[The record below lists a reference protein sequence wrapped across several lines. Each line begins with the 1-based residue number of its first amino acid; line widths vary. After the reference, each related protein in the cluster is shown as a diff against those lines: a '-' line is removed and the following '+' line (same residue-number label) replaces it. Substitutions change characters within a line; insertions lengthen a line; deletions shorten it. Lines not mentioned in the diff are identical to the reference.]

1 MQNVC
6 QKAVTVKCIV
16 PPREGEEKRKKKKEK
31 KTLFDIKKRNGGDLR
46 RSPNR
51 DPLLVHE
58 TINYYV
64 QSKL

>member
-6 QKAVTVKCIV
+6 QKAVTVKRIV
-16 PPREGEEKRKKKKEK
+16 FPREGKKRKK
-31 KTLFDIKKRNGGDLR
+31 KTLFDIKNGIVRFTSL
-46 RSPNR
+46 SNR

>member
-6 QKAVTVKCIV
+6 QKAVTVKHIV
-16 PPREGEEKRKKKKEK
+16 FPREGKKKRKK
-31 KTLFDIKKRNGGDLR
+31 KTLFDIKNGIVRFTSL
-46 RSPNR
+46 SNR

>member
-6 QKAVTVKCIV
+6 QKAVTVKRIV
-16 PPREGEEKRKKKKEK
+16 FPREGKKKEKK
-31 KTLFDIKKRNGGDLR
+31 KTLFDIKNGIVRFTSL
-46 RSPNR
+46 SNH